1 MKPLRQVEEK
11 ECGWIE
17 EETLLEG
24 KYSISTPFQR
34 NPAIKAKENKTEM

>member
-11 ECGWIE
+11 ECVGIE

-24 KYSISTPFQR
+24 KYSISTWFQR